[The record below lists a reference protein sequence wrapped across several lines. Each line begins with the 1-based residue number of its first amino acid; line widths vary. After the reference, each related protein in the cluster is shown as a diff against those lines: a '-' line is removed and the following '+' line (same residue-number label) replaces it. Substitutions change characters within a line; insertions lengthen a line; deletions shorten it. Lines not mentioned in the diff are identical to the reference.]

1 MTLTSQCIS
10 VLRTKCTKIKC
21 NVTVSRVLVLVDV
34 LIMSTL
40 ICCVSSDVRVIT
52 VFDDSTH
59 TVFGACKACEEIN
72 NEIHIPDPLL
82 LMIL

>member
-1 MTLTSQCIS
+1 MY
-10 VLRTKCTKIKC
+10 R

-40 ICCVSSDVRVIT
+40 ICCPVSSDVRVIT

-59 TVFGACKACEEIN
+59 IVFGACKACEEIN